1 MHVKNMLSYLVV
13 VLAIAMI
20 TSIGVGFTPQ
30 EESFFTITGTAV
42 YNTKT
47 YPDLR
52 IKVRVTEDGK
62 QFTNFTCNSKGR
74 FETRI
79 FPGHIYMFYFSE
91 NYHATSKVEINTNL
105 PEKLTGEYIGGL
117 FSFDC
122 EMFERMEGLNLSI
135 LNNPLVKIKY
145 NEEKNDFEY
154 DRRYTE
160 KMLYNLDGF
169 KEQLAEMKQR
179 RKEVLKDETEA
190 KKSGEVA
197 VTAPVVKERK
207 PIEFEIEKEKPKEV
221 NKRGARNILDMA
233 EEEEE
238 EKEEIAAELKEAD
251 SIMEQSEAIVM
262 EKTEAPKEMSAE
274 DLALEQAL
282 DETEFV
288 TLKVIPKRVD
298 MSAPEPDKK
307 EDQEKMEET
316 KQKIQ
321 ADVEMNRIAQETKM
335 RDEVRSF
342 NNRATI
348 QNEKRLANKKI
359 QNERVGNL
367 IKSVAIAEIYYKR
380 ENYGVNPILHDDID
394 PGIYK
399 SEHNTWWVD
408 KEYTTL
414 MYPSQSVRYR
424 KEVYPLG
431 ITYYYKG
438 DEEIDEKT
446 YCSGIEKYSK
456 QKITCEN

>member
-1 MHVKNMLSYLVV
+1 
-13 VLAIAMI
+13 
-20 TSIGVGFTPQ
+20 
-30 EESFFTITGTAV
+30 
-42 YNTKT
+42 
-47 YPDLR
+47 
-52 IKVRVTEDGK
+52 
-62 QFTNFTCNSKGR
+62 
-74 FETRI
+74 
-79 FPGHIYMFYFSE
+79 
-91 NYHATSKVEINTNL
+91 
-105 PEKLTGEYIGGL
+105 
-117 FSFDC
+117 
-122 EMFERMEGLNLSI
+122 
-135 LNNPLVKIKY
+135 
-145 NEEKNDFEY
+145 
-154 DRRYTE
+154 
-160 KMLYNLDGF
+160 
-169 KEQLAEMKQR
+169 
-179 RKEVLKDETEA
+179 
-190 KKSGEVA
+190 
-197 VTAPVVKERK
+197 
-207 PIEFEIEKEKPKEV
+207 
-221 NKRGARNILDMA
+221 
-233 EEEEE
+233 
-238 EKEEIAAELKEAD
+238 
-251 SIMEQSEAIVM
+251 MEQSEAIVM